1 VHIGPGGFVLA
12 VVIVHVLGVL
22 TVSVINLSLIRFRIP
37 LFDCSD
43 LGCMTVVTAE
53 VAVGRNPDV
62 ANNDVLISW
71 NGTPQCSTF
80 SQCTVTLTA
89 SGSSRRPIVVLRYPG
104 SK

>member
-12 VVIVHVLGVL
+12 VVIVHVLGLV

-43 LGCMTVVTAE
+43 LGCMTVVAE

-62 ANNDVLISW
+62 ANNDVLI
-71 NGTPQCSTF
+71 P
-80 SQCTVTLTA
+80 
-89 SGSSRRPIVVLRYPG
+89 
-104 SK
+104 